1 MAEIDEA
8 IVGPW
13 KKRCG
18 TCAHFYVVTKRKVY
32 VPSNF
37 PGGFPDDL
45 PSTETRELCCRYRK
59 HQPVAVE
66 HWCGE
71 WEYDPEHQMVRD
83 LSSDKGVNGEW

>member
-1 MAEIDEA
+1 MAEIDKA

-18 TCAHFYVVTKRKVY
+18 TCVHFYVVTKRKVY

-45 PSTETRELCCRYRK
+45 LPLKLVNSAADIGSTGRW
-59 HQPVAVE
+59 Q
-66 HWCGE
+66 
-71 WEYDPEHQMVRD
+71 
-83 LSSDKGVNGEW
+83 